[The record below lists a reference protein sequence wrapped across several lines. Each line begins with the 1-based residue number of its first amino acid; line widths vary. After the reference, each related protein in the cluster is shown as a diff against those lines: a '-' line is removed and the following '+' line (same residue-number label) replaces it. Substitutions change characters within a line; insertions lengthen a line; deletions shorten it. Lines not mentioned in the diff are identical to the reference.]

1 MKTKTTKNKLK
12 NNQNRSRKYKFY
24 SPSFKILKK
33 GFSIFA
39 SKQYDGQEILDF
51 TKEEEKKYKTNC
63 ILSNISWFGDYKQAK
78 HYETNDTTISKWI
91 IKKDTK
97 LLTTDKYNEKI
108 IKYLFEKTKI
118 KLSITINIKL
128 DNELEKKM
136 NEQNISTP
144 YIYMNNNE
152 KAYYE
157 FCFAYGYI
165 TLKEQYEFLKF
176 IKFLITNN
184 FIDISMRNGK
194 SIITK
199 LNTKIFYYYYFN
211 KTSKKE
217 KYNRLSFYMFDKN
230 ALYNIC
236 KVFSS
241 KYEIDGVFQRNT
253 TSFWFP
259 NLLVY
264 EMDIKEY
271 VLFNPHHNLIFDT
284 SVES

>member
-1 MKTKTTKNKLK
+1 MTDK
-12 NNQNRSRKYKFY
+12 KFQ
-24 SPSFKILKK
+24 ILQKK
-33 GFSIFA
+33 
-39 SKQYDGQEILDF
+39 K
-51 TKEEEKKYKTNC
+51 KKKYKTNC

-78 HYETNDTTISKWI
+78 HYETNDTIISKWI

-118 KLSITINIKL
+118 KLNITINIKL
-128 DNELEKKM
+128 NNELEKKM

-217 KYNRLSFYMFDKN
+217 KYNRLSFYMFDKKC
-230 ALYNIC
+230 I
-236 KVFSS
+236 
-241 KYEIDGVFQRNT
+241 I
-253 TSFWFP
+253 
-259 NLLVY
+259 
-264 EMDIKEY
+264 
-271 VLFNPHHNLIFDT
+271 
-284 SVES
+284 

>member
-1 MKTKTTKNKLK
+1 M
-12 NNQNRSRKYKFY
+12 
-24 SPSFKILKK
+24 
-33 GFSIFA
+33 
-39 SKQYDGQEILDF
+39 
-51 TKEEEKKYKTNC
+51 
-63 ILSNISWFGDYKQAK
+63 
-78 HYETNDTTISKWI
+78 
-91 IKKDTK
+91 
-97 LLTTDKYNEKI
+97 
-108 IKYLFEKTKI
+108 FEKTKI
-118 KLSITINIKL
+118 KLNITINIKL
-128 DNELEKKM
+128 NNELEKKM

-217 KYNRLSFYMFDKN
+217 KYNRLSFYMFDKKC
-230 ALYNIC
+230 I
-236 KVFSS
+236 
-241 KYEIDGVFQRNT
+241 I
-253 TSFWFP
+253 
-259 NLLVY
+259 
-264 EMDIKEY
+264 
-271 VLFNPHHNLIFDT
+271 
-284 SVES
+284 